1 MLEENRFMSGS
12 PSELPHLGPAL
23 RFDLPQAELC
33 ERLRKGVER
42 AASRNAD
49 SMEALRVAVCEFTNA
64 LKEKGT
70 SPEGVLI
77 CLKALIADQTFS
89 LIPPHPSDLSGF
101 QVREQIS
108 TWSIREFFRDGKG

>member
-1 MLEENRFMSGS
+1 MLEETRFMSGS
-12 PSELPHLGPAL
+12 PAELPRLGPAL
-23 RFDLPQAELC
+23 RLDLPQAELC

-49 SMEALRVAVCEFTNA
+49 SMDALRVAVCEFTAA

-77 CLKALIADQTFS
+77 CLKALIGDQTFS
-89 LIPPHPSDLSGF
+89 LIPPHPSDSSGY
-101 QVREQIS
+101 QLREQMS
-108 TWSIREFFRDGKG
+108 TWSIKEFFRDRNG